1 MAVDRKKGWTFLHV
15 NDSHMGTPRSY
26 RFRPAINRRWAAIR
40 RQMSEID
47 AEFLLHGGD
56 LTRDGETHEFEY
68 QQAREDLERLPFPTF
83 VIPGNMDVGNKHAS
97 RNGAKPKW
105 SELGL
110 DWNDPDCNMTSRS
123 LDFFSSH
130 FGPVHWTFLYR
141 GVRFT
146 GFFAAMAG
154 SSLPQEERLWRM
166 LERIPNL
173 PPARQHVAMM
183 HYWPF
188 MEQPD
193 EPAWDLTDPDHY
205 DNWYFSIGPPH
216 RQRLWELLQASGV
229 DILFC
234 GHVHTGRPVQVVDGI
249 RLYRT
254 QSAGNSAQLSERWP
268 DADTRYGFHRCDV
281 TQDGIQVSFVLGE
294 DQCEEFD
301 SYGPMGH
308 PGIKTRDYSV
318 AQEKPPLAPHWHG

>member
-1 MAVDRKKGWTFLHV
+1 MTDDRKEGWTFLHV

-40 RQMSEID
+40 RQMTGID

-56 LTRDGETHEFEY
+56 LTRDGESHEFEY
-68 QQAREDLERLPFPTF
+68 QQAREDLETLPFPAF
-83 VIPGNMDVGNKHAS
+83 VIPGNMDVGNKRAWQ
-97 RNGAKPKW
+97 NGAKPKW
-105 SELGL
+105 AELGL
-110 DWNDPDCNMTSRS
+110 DWNDVDCNMTSRS
-123 LDFFSSH
+123 LEFFSSY

-146 GFFAAMAG
+146 GFFAALAG
-154 SSLPQEERLWRM
+154 SGLPQEERFWQM
-166 LERIPNL
+166 LERIPEL

-193 EPAWDLTDPDHY
+193 EPAWDLTDPDQY
-205 DNWYFSIGPPH
+205 DNWYFSIDPPH
-216 RQRLWELLQASGV
+216 RQRLWELLQANRV

-254 QSAGNSAQLSERWP
+254 QSAGNSAQLAERWF
-268 DADTRYGFHRCDV
+268 DADTRYGFHRGDV
-281 TQDGIQVSFVLGE
+281 TRDGIQVSFVLGE

-308 PGIKTRDYSV
+308 PRIKTRDYSV
-318 AQEKPPLAPHWHG
+318 ARENPPLVPHWRG